1 LFWTKWNIFVS
12 DDDDDDYVIRQRLG
26 YKPDA
31 PPPNLSK
38 VRSTINNRQN
48 TAVRRRMEENKNI
61 KPRKMGKSHSRQYG
75 IESIA
80 MYSKDVL
87 RDIFSLS
94 L

>member
-1 LFWTKWNIFVS
+1 
-12 DDDDDDYVIRQRLG
+12 
-26 YKPDA
+26 
-31 PPPNLSK
+31 
-38 VRSTINNRQN
+38 
-48 TAVRRRMEENKNI
+48 MEENKNI